1 MAMMHLYAV
10 IPAHKEARLGM
21 VGVDQREVW
30 CIAAGN
36 FAAVVG
42 GAPLPDYRDI
52 DRKQAIGYLLAHQ
65 RVVESVMRDHRVLP
79 VKFGTIL
86 PDEHSVDRLLLQ
98 GTDIFRT
105 ALTRLESK
113 IQMEVM
119 ALWNLTAVLAEVAK
133 EDSVVR
139 FKSAVATATKAVGIE
154 DQVALGKMVYALIDA
169 RRASLKDSLV
179 RRLGEAACDM
189 IVNPNMDE
197 SMVVNLALLVED
209 NARDLL
215 DARLRE
221 LDAEFDGKLNF
232 RCVGPLPPYSFATVE
247 VQVPTFEEVD
257 EARRLLGLGERHNRD
272 EIKQSYRHLARQV
285 HPDVAPDNSQAD
297 SLISELAG
305 AYRLLM
311 AYADSVN
318 GDSGSDEPVVCCFDQ
333 QTVQRTLIIALR
345 RQESQD

>member
-10 IPAHKEARLGM
+10 IPARKEARLGV
-21 VGVDQREVW
+21 VGVDQREVR

-65 RVVESVMRDHRVLP
+65 RVVETVMREHRLLP

-86 PDEHSVDRLLLQ
+86 PDEHSVLRLLAQ
-98 GTDIFRT
+98 GADVFRT

-113 IQMEVM
+113 IQVEVM
-119 ALWNLTAVLAEVAK
+119 ALWNLNAVLQEAAR

-139 FKSAVATATKAVGIE
+139 FKSAAATATKAVGVE
-154 DQVALGKMVYALIDA
+154 DQVALGKMVYSLVEE

-179 RRLGEAACDM
+179 SRLREVACDV
-189 IVNPNMDE
+189 IVNPDMDE
-197 SMVVNLALLVED
+197 SMVMNLALLVED

-221 LDAEFDGKLNF
+221 LDTEFGGKLNF

-247 VQVPTFEEVD
+247 VKVPTFYEVD
-257 EARRLLGLGERHNRD
+257 KARRLLELGERHHRS
-272 EIKQSYRHLARQV
+272 EIKQAYRRLV
-285 HPDVAPDNSQAD
+285 GPIHPDICPDNPEAD
-297 SLISELAG
+297 GLVSDLAS

-311 AYADSVN
+311 SYADS
-318 GDSGSDEPVVCCFDQ
+318 SGGGEPMVCSFDRR
-333 QTVQRTLIIALR
+333 TVERTVMISIC
-345 RQESQD
+345 RQESRS